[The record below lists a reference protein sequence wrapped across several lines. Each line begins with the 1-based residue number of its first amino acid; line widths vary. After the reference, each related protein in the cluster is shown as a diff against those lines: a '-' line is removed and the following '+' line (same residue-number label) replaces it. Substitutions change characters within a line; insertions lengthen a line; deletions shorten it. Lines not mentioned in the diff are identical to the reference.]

1 LARAGGRDPKLPRAV
16 LRGENLYIY
25 GEDEPYFRDPE
36 YRIYLE
42 VTDLRISGGF
52 EADYFSKGDSP
63 KLAAVTL
70 RGRAKLE
77 RQDRFAVAGLT
88 TNPSP
93 PIEFHLLPEN
103 ETKFHWRVTIGL
115 QMYDWE
121 IENEEKIWVQGY
133 CAKQPF
139 DAIVAAV
146 RTGRVEKLRVGM
158 ETMMWTKQKRGV
170 MRMPMTFHL
179 APPVDKESTSPA
191 IEFGTITGITWDER
205 YGLRTP
211 EPADDDAHPPNPTAV
226 ELPARL
232 YLILGTITAIGAAIA
247 ILLFLRH

>member
-1 LARAGGRDPKLPRAV
+1 MFAASSTMSPMSCRCLSAITISAIA
-16 LRGENLYIY
+16 
-25 GEDEPYFRDPE
+25 
-36 YRIYLE
+36 
-42 VTDLRISGGF
+42 ISG
-52 EADYFSKGDSP
+52 
-63 KLAAVTL
+63 
-70 RGRAKLE
+70 
-77 RQDRFAVAGLT
+77 
-88 TNPSP
+88 
-93 PIEFHLLPEN
+93 
-103 ETKFHWRVTIGL
+103 
-115 QMYDWE
+115 
-121 IENEEKIWVQGY
+121 
-133 CAKQPF
+133 
-139 DAIVAAV
+139 AV
-146 RTGRVEKLRVGM
+146 RTGRVGKLRVGM